1 MKKINNMTFLELWNE
16 YDNFINIKLKPQS
29 YRKQAHLYNNN
40 IVPYFKD
47 YLVKDITVEVY
58 IDWMQ
63 KMENN
68 ELMEIKGGAVNWG
81 LMAGIGAAAS
91 FIIGI
96 IDGWMNPKKCNG

>member
-1 MKKINNMTFLELWNE
+1 
-16 YDNFINIKLKPQS
+16 
-29 YRKQAHLYNNN
+29 
-40 IVPYFKD
+40 
-47 YLVKDITVEVY
+47 
-58 IDWMQ
+58 MQ